1 MAEIQKVKE
10 KHEDELLELE
20 NCVSVGVGKKEV
32 GGMETDEDAIVVGVK
47 EKIPEDKLDSNQ
59 IVPPEIEGFKTD
71 VQEVGAITAPPNVE
85 HEEMPKKGKS
95 RKDKW
100 RPVPE
105 GVSTAHE
112 DVTAGTSSFILVDD
126 EGSEFPS
133 SNNHV
138 LANSNKG
145 EKGDSILQPGP
156 ADDGEL
162 PDDKCGELEDFVM
175 VEDGVKVD
183 LAWEKPT
190 AEFENKLLGLGVPEG
205 PIKKVEVGDE
215 LRAKTGR
222 TTQVTRGKVRQAHAT
237 VKVRYG
243 ELGVITFE
251 DQILTEK
258 MLSPGDSGSPA
269 AYEDDGKERPAALG
283 FAGSDRVSVFNRIE
297 NVEKE
302 SGMKVKTEEGPPAPP
317 NRFYGH
323 VFINDKPAP
332 KGTLVEVERKD
343 SSWQGGVETGSG
355 EDWDDNYYDIN
366 VPAGEG
372 APGEPAGTAI
382 FYVKGIK
389 AAEHEIVSGEVT
401 ELNLRVEE
409 RPTAEVTLTLE
420 KKAEKEGRIRAEVQD
435 SEGNSL
441 IQSTVS
447 IEGPV
452 DREKSTKDNN
462 IAVFEPVPIGSYT
475 VTGSKSGYESDSKEI
490 SEEDFTSSEEKG

>member
-1 MAEIQKVKE
+1 MAEILEVKE
-10 KHEDELLELE
+10 EHEDELLELE

-32 GGMETDEDAIVVGVK
+32 GGMETDEDAIIVGVK
-47 EKIPEDKLDSNQ
+47 EKVPEEELDKGQ
-59 IVPPEIEGFKTD
+59 IVPPEIEGFMTD
-71 VQEVGAITAPPNVE
+71 VQEVGIVTAPPNVE

-126 EGSEFPS
+126 EGNEFPS

-138 LANSNKG
+138 IANMNKG
-145 EKGDSILQPGP
+145 EKGDPILQPGP
-156 ADDGEL
+156 ADGGKL
-162 PDDKCGELEDFVM
+162 PDDKCGELEDFVK

-183 LAWEKPT
+183 LGWEKST
-190 AEFENKLLGLGVPEG
+190 VEFENKLLGLGVPKG
-205 PIKKVEVGDE
+205 PIRKVKVGDE

-222 TTQVTRGKVRQAHAT
+222 TTQVTRGKVKQAHAT

-323 VFINDKPAP
+323 VFINDKPAS
-332 KGTLVEVERKD
+332 KGTLVEVEKKD
-343 SSWQGGVETGSG
+343 SSWQGSVKTGSG

-372 APGEPAGTAI
+372 APSEPAGTAV

-435 SEGNSL
+435 SEGNPL
-441 IQSTVS
+441 IKSTVS

-452 DREKSTKDNN
+452 DRKKSTGDDNV
-462 IAVFEPVPIGSYT
+462 AVFEPVPIGSYT

-490 SEEDFTSSEEKG
+490 SEEDFTSSEGKL